1 MRIMNVMLAATAALP
16 TKQEVVLTAQMIN
29 EIVHELDL
37 IRAMEDY
44 SSSSSSSES
53 MSDYDYELFFG
64 NFEPIQFEWSVSRF

>member
-44 SSSSSSSES
+44 SSSSES